1 MSVPMRRG
9 RGNGKGFIIGCAE
22 VGGRVDEGRIGLVRF

>member
-9 RGNGKGFIIGCAE
+9 RGNGKGFIFGCVE
-22 VGGRVDEGRIGLVRF
+22 VGLESGIGLVRF